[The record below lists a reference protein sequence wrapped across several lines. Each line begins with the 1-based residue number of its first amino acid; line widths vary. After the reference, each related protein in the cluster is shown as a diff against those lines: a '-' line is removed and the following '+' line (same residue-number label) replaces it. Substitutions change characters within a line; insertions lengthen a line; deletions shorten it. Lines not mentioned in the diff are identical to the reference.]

1 MADSLVSDTS
11 HTVNNLIQQGLPRV
25 SIGIAG
31 GSLPS
36 LLQSLPDTLPNDIIP
51 KLDFLFVDERCVPIE
66 TSESNV
72 NEARNNFLTKLE
84 AQGARVAV
92 IDHESAA
99 QGNATSAAHEY
110 EKQLRSDLLGLQV
123 DPKSSVPIV
132 DLVLLGVGPD
142 GHICSLFPGGNFSW
156 ADGLHA
162 VIPVNNAPKYPP
174 NRITLS
180 LPCVNAARRK
190 IVATTGSGKANAM
203 KEAIV
208 TPETSHLPVAQLSGD
223 VRFIIDD
230 AAASELASDVIKS
243 W

>member
-1 MADSLVSDTS
+1 MVTSSCARCRRIRRVSSLLKSSPRAIQTVSQTPSHSHSVTIAGSTKADVADSLVSDTS

-36 LLQSLPDTLPNDIIP
+36 LLQSLPDTLPDDIIP

-99 QGNATSAAHEY
+99 LVAFPCAALSWSITAT
-110 EKQLRSDLLGLQV
+110 R
-123 DPKSSVPIV
+123 
-132 DLVLLGVGPD
+132 
-142 GHICSLFPGGNFSW
+142 
-156 ADGLHA
+156 
-162 VIPVNNAPKYPP
+162 AP
-174 NRITLS
+174 
-180 LPCVNAARRK
+180 
-190 IVATTGSGKANAM
+190 
-203 KEAIV
+203 
-208 TPETSHLPVAQLSGD
+208 
-223 VRFIIDD
+223 
-230 AAASELASDVIKS
+230 
-243 W
+243 